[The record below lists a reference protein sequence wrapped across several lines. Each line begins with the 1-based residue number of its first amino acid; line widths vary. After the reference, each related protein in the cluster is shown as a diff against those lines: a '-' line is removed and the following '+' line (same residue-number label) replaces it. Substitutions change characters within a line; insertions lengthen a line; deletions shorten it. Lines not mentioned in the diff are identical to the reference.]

1 MAVNKNFVVKNG
13 LEVNTN
19 LLLADAD
26 NSRVGVGTSVPSFTL
41 HVFGGIGVTDVS
53 VTGVTTLS
61 SDLKVGS
68 GGTGFVVTT
77 DSATGAGQSVGIR
90 TDSPAYTLDVRGPVS
105 TGTTALYVQGDARI
119 TGDLFVD
126 DITFD
131 DATMQDLTVTDTLT
145 VAGVTTL
152 ASSGGITTTGGQLYV
167 ASDISASG
175 VITATSLFTGL
186 GQIGVASE
194 GTFVG
199 TGVTLVDFKST
210 SGTNIQSV
218 DISSGIA
225 SVTVQ
230 PGVSLGLAIALGG

>member
-13 LEVNTN
+13 LKVNTN

-77 DSATGAGQSVGIR
+77 DSSTGAGQSVGIR
-90 TDSPAYTLDVRGPVS
+90 TGFPEYTLDVRGPVS

-131 DATMQDLTVTDTLT
+131 DANMQDLTVTDTLT
-145 VAGVTTL
+145 VAGVSTL

-175 VITATSLFTGL
+175 VITATSFTGL

-225 SVTVQ
+225 SVTVV

>member
-77 DSATGAGQSVGIR
+77 DSTTGAGQSVGIR
-90 TDSPAYTLDVRGPVS
+90 TGFPEYTLDVRGPVS

-131 DATMQDLTVTDTLT
+131 DANMQDLTVTDTLT
-145 VAGVTTL
+145 VAGITTL

-175 VITATSLFTGL
+175 VITATSFTGL

-210 SGTNIQSV
+210 TGTNVQSV

-225 SVTVQ
+225 SVTVV

>member
-61 SDLKVGS
+61 QDLKVGS

-90 TDSPAYTLDVRGPVS
+90 TGFPEYTLDVRGPVS
-105 TGTTALYVQGDARI
+105 TGTTALYVYGDTRI

-131 DATMQDLTVTDTLT
+131 DANMQDLTVTDTLT

-152 ASSGGITTTGGQLYV
+152 ASGGGISTVGGQLYV
-167 ASDISASG
+167 ASDISAIG
-175 VITATSLFTGL
+175 VITATSFTGL

-199 TGVTLVDFKST
+199 TGVTLVDFKT
-210 SGTNIQSV
+210 TTGTNINSV

-225 SVTVQ
+225 SVTIQ

>member
-61 SDLKVGS
+61 QDLKVGS

-90 TDSPAYTLDVRGPVS
+90 TGFPEYTLDVRGPVS
-105 TGTTALYVQGDARI
+105 TGATALYVQGDARI

-152 ASSGGITTTGGQLYV
+152 ASGGGISTVGGQLYV
-167 ASDISASG
+167 ASDISAIG
-175 VITATSLFTGL
+175 VITATSFTGL

-199 TGVTLVDFKST
+199 TGVTLVDFKT
-210 SGTNIQSV
+210 TTGTNINSV
-218 DISSGIA
+218 DISSGFA
-225 SVTVQ
+225 SVTIQ

>member
-41 HVFGGIGVTDVS
+41 DVFGGIGVTDVS

-61 SDLKVGS
+61 QDLKVGS

-90 TDSPAYTLDVRGPVS
+90 TGFPEYTLDVRGPVS
-105 TGTTALYVQGDARI
+105 TGATALYVQGDARI

-131 DATMQDLTVTDTLT
+131 DANMQDLTVTDTLT
-145 VAGVTTL
+145 VAGFTTL

-175 VITATSLFTGL
+175 VITATSFTGL

-199 TGVTLVDFKST
+199 TGVTLVDFKTT
-210 SGTNIQSV
+210 SGTNVQSV

-225 SVTVQ
+225 SVTIA

>member
-61 SDLKVGS
+61 QDLKVGS

-77 DSATGAGQSVGIR
+77 DSTTGAGQSVGIR
-90 TDSPAYTLDVRGPVS
+90 TGFPEYTLDVRGPVS

-131 DATMQDLTVTDTLT
+131 DANMQDLTVTDTLT
-145 VAGVTTL
+145 VAGFTTL

-175 VITATSLFTGL
+175 VVTATSFIGL

-210 SGTNIQSV
+210 TGTNVQSV

-225 SVTVQ
+225 SVTVV

>member
-13 LEVNTN
+13 LEVNSD
-19 LLLADAD
+19 LLLADAT
-26 NSRVGVGTSVPSFTL
+26 NSRVGVGTSVPSYTL
-41 HVFGGIGVTDVS
+41 HVLGGIGATDLR

-61 SDLKVGS
+61 SDLKVGA
-68 GGTGFVVTT
+68 GGTGFVVVT
-77 DSATGAGQSVGIR
+77 DASTGAGRSVGIR
-90 TDSPAYTLDVRGPVS
+90 TDLPEYTLDVRGPVS

-131 DATMQDLTVTDTLT
+131 DANMQDLTVTDTLT

-152 ASSGGITTTGGQLYV
+152 ASSGGITTAGGQLYV

-175 VITATSLFTGL
+175 VITATSFTGL

-199 TGVTLVDFKST
+199 TGVTLVDFKTT
-210 SGTNIQSV
+210 SGTNINSV

-225 SVTVQ
+225 SVTIA

>member
-61 SDLKVGS
+61 QDLKVGS

-90 TDSPAYTLDVRGPVS
+90 TGFPEYTLDVRGPVS
-105 TGTTALYVQGDARI
+105 TGATALYVQGDARI

-131 DATMQDLTVTDTLT
+131 DANMQDLTVTDTLT
-145 VAGVTTL
+145 VAGFTTL

-167 ASDISASG
+167 ASDISAIG
-175 VITATSLFTGL
+175 VITATSFTGL

-199 TGVTLVDFKST
+199 TGVTLVDFKTT
-210 SGTNIQSV
+210 SGTNVQSV

-225 SVTVQ
+225 SVTIA

>member
-61 SDLKVGS
+61 QDLKVGS

-90 TDSPAYTLDVRGPVS
+90 TGFPN
-105 TGTTALYVQGDARI
+105 
-119 TGDLFVD
+119 
-126 DITFD
+126 
-131 DATMQDLTVTDTLT
+131 MQDLTVTDTLT
-145 VAGVTTL
+145 VAGFTTL

-175 VITATSLFTGL
+175 VITATSFIGL

-210 SGTNIQSV
+210 TGTNVQSV

-225 SVTVQ
+225 SVTVV

>member
-145 VAGVTTL
+145 VAGITTL

-175 VITATSLFTGL
+175 VITATSFTGL

-225 SVTVQ
+225 SVTVV

>member
-61 SDLKVGS
+61 QDLKVGS

-90 TDSPAYTLDVRGPVS
+90 TGFPEYTLDVRGPVS
-105 TGTTALYVQGDARI
+105 TGATALYVQGDARI

-131 DATMQDLTVTDTLT
+131 DANMQDLTVTDTLT

-175 VITATSLFTGL
+175 VITATSFTGL

-199 TGVTLVDFKST
+199 TGVTLVDFKTT
-210 SGTNIQSV
+210 SGTNVQSV

-225 SVTVQ
+225 SVTIA

>member
-61 SDLKVGS
+61 QDLKVGS

-90 TDSPAYTLDVRGPVS
+90 TGFPEYTLDVRGPVS
-105 TGTTALYVQGDARI
+105 TGATALYVQGDARI

-131 DATMQDLTVTDTLT
+131 DANMQDLTVTDTLT
-145 VAGVTTL
+145 VAGFTTL

-175 VITATSLFTGL
+175 VITATSFIGL

-210 SGTNIQSV
+210 TGTNVQSV

-225 SVTVQ
+225 SVTVV

>member
-61 SDLKVGS
+61 QDLKVGS

-77 DSATGAGQSVGIR
+77 DSTTGAGQSVGIR
-90 TDSPAYTLDVRGPVS
+90 TGFPEYTLDVRGPVS
-105 TGTTALYVQGDARI
+105 TGATALYVQGDARI

-131 DATMQDLTVTDTLT
+131 DANMQDLTVTDTLN

-152 ASSGGITTTGGQLYV
+152 ASGGGISTVGGQLYV

-175 VITATSLFTGL
+175 VVTATSFIGL

-210 SGTNIQSV
+210 TGTNVQSV

-225 SVTVQ
+225 SVTVV

>member
-61 SDLKVGS
+61 QDLKVGS

-90 TDSPAYTLDVRGPVS
+90 TGFPEYTLDVRGPVS
-105 TGTTALYVQGDARI
+105 TGATALYVQGDARI

-131 DATMQDLTVTDTLT
+131 DANMQDLTVTDTLT
-145 VAGVTTL
+145 VAGVSTL

-175 VITATSLFTGL
+175 VITATSFTGL

-225 SVTVQ
+225 SVTVV

>member
-61 SDLKVGS
+61 QDLKVGS

-90 TDSPAYTLDVRGPVS
+90 TGFPEYTLDVRGPVS
-105 TGTTALYVQGDARI
+105 TGATALYVQGDARI

-131 DATMQDLTVTDTLT
+131 DANMQDLTVTDTLT
-145 VAGVTTL
+145 VAGVSTL

-175 VITATSLFTGL
+175 VITATSFTGL

-199 TGVTLVDFKST
+199 TGVTLVDFKTT
-210 SGTNIQSV
+210 SGTNVQSV

-225 SVTVQ
+225 SVTIA

>member
-61 SDLKVGS
+61 QDLKVGS

-90 TDSPAYTLDVRGPVS
+90 TGFPEYTLDVRGPVS
-105 TGTTALYVQGDARI
+105 TGATALYVQGDARI

-131 DATMQDLTVTDTLT
+131 DANMQDLTVTDTLT

-175 VITATSLFTGL
+175 VITATSFTGL

-199 TGVTLVDFKST
+199 TGVTLVDFKTT
-210 SGTNIQSV
+210 SGTNINSV

-225 SVTVQ
+225 SVTIA

>member
-105 TGTTALYVQGDARI
+105 TGATALYVQGDARI

-145 VAGVTTL
+145 VAGITTL

-175 VITATSLFTGL
+175 VITATSFTGL

-225 SVTVQ
+225 SVTVV

>member
-77 DSATGAGQSVGIR
+77 DSSTGAGQSVGIR
-90 TDSPAYTLDVRGPVS
+90 TGFPEYTLDVRGPVS

-131 DATMQDLTVTDTLT
+131 DANMQDLTVTDTLT
-145 VAGVTTL
+145 VAGITTL

-175 VITATSLFTGL
+175 VITATSFTGL

-225 SVTVQ
+225 SVTIA

>member
-61 SDLKVGS
+61 QDLKVGS

-90 TDSPAYTLDVRGPVS
+90 TGFPEYTLDVRGPVS
-105 TGTTALYVQGDARI
+105 TGATALYVQGDARI

-131 DATMQDLTVTDTLT
+131 DANMQDLTVTDTLT

-152 ASSGGITTTGGQLYV
+152 ASGGGISTVGGQLYV

-175 VITATSLFTGL
+175 VITATSFTGL

-199 TGVTLVDFKST
+199 TGVTLVDFKTT
-210 SGTNIQSV
+210 SGTNVQSV

-225 SVTVQ
+225 SVTIA

>member
-61 SDLKVGS
+61 QDLKVGS

-77 DSATGAGQSVGIR
+77 DSTTGAGQSVGIR
-90 TDSPAYTLDVRGPVS
+90 TGFPEYTLDVRGPVS
-105 TGTTALYVQGDARI
+105 TGATALYVQGDARI

-131 DATMQDLTVTDTLT
+131 DANMQDLTVTDTLN

-152 ASSGGITTTGGQLYV
+152 ASGGGISTVGGQLYV

-175 VITATSLFTGL
+175 VVTATSFIGL

-199 TGVTLVDFKST
+199 TGVTLVDFKTT
-210 SGTNIQSV
+210 SGTNVQSV

-225 SVTVQ
+225 SVTVV

>member
-61 SDLKVGS
+61 QDLKVGS

-90 TDSPAYTLDVRGPVS
+90 TGFPEYTLDVRGPVS
-105 TGTTALYVQGDARI
+105 TGATALYVQGDARI

-131 DATMQDLTVTDTLT
+131 DANMQDLTVTDTLT

-152 ASSGGITTTGGQLYV
+152 ASGGGISTVGGQLYV

-175 VITATSLFTGL
+175 VVTATSFIGL

-199 TGVTLVDFKST
+199 TGVTLVDFKT
-210 SGTNIQSV
+210 TTGTNINSV

-225 SVTVQ
+225 SVTIQ

>member
-61 SDLKVGS
+61 QDLKVGS

-90 TDSPAYTLDVRGPVS
+90 TGFPEYTLDVRGPVS
-105 TGTTALYVQGDARI
+105 TGTTALYVYGDTRI

-145 VAGVTTL
+145 VAGFTTL

-167 ASDISASG
+167 ASDISAIG
-175 VITATSLFTGL
+175 VITATSFTGL

-210 SGTNIQSV
+210 TGTNVQSV

-225 SVTVQ
+225 SVTVV

>member
-61 SDLKVGS
+61 QDLKVGS

-77 DSATGAGQSVGIR
+77 DSTTGAGQSVGIR
-90 TDSPAYTLDVRGPVS
+90 TGFPEYTLDVRGPVS

-131 DATMQDLTVTDTLT
+131 DANMQDLTVTDTLT
-145 VAGVTTL
+145 VAGFTTL

-167 ASDISASG
+167 ASDISAIG
-175 VITATSLFTGL
+175 VITATSFTGL

-210 SGTNIQSV
+210 TGTNVQSV

-225 SVTVQ
+225 SVTVV

>member
-1 MAVNKNFVVKNG
+1 M
-13 LEVNTN
+13 
-19 LLLADAD
+19 
-26 NSRVGVGTSVPSFTL
+26 
-41 HVFGGIGVTDVS
+41 
-53 VTGVTTLS
+53 
-61 SDLKVGS
+61 
-68 GGTGFVVTT
+68 
-77 DSATGAGQSVGIR
+77 
-90 TDSPAYTLDVRGPVS
+90 
-105 TGTTALYVQGDARI
+105 YVQGDARI

-175 VITATSLFTGL
+175 VITATSFTGL

-199 TGVTLVDFKST
+199 TGVTLVDFKTT
-210 SGTNIQSV
+210 SGTNVQSV

-225 SVTVQ
+225 SVTIA